1 MCNKSEAINIL
12 SEVYNSCN
20 PIFNN
25 MIKQAF
31 LYGSYARGD
40 YHSES
45 DVDILLAV
53 DIPAE
58 EISKNRNSVA
68 KVTSDL
74 SLKHDVTVSV
84 TVKPLDQF
92 LRFAEVQPFYK
103 NIIEEGVRYASWR

>member
-1 MCNKSEAINIL
+1 MCNKNEAISIL
-12 SEVYNSCN
+12 SEVYNLCN

-40 YHSES
+40 YHPES

-58 EISKNRNSVA
+58 EISKYRNSVA
-68 KVTSDL
+68 TITSDL

-84 TVKPLDQF
+84 TVKPLEQF
-92 LRFAEVQPFYK
+92 LKFSDVLPYYK
-103 NIIEEGVRYASWR
+103 NVLEEGVRYAG

>member
-1 MCNKSEAINIL
+1 MCNKNEAISIL
-12 SEVYNSCN
+12 SEIYNSCN

-53 DIPAE
+53 DIPTE
-58 EISKNRNSVA
+58 EISKYRNSVA
-68 KVTSDL
+68 IITSDL
-74 SLKHDVTVSV
+74 SLKHDITVSV
-84 TVKPLDQF
+84 TVKSFDHF
-92 LRFAEVQPFYK
+92 LKFAKIQPFYK
-103 NIIEEGVRYASWR
+103 NVIEEGVQYAC